1 MKKKKKKTV
10 KIADD
15 AEPAGDDAAAE
26 GEAALGT

>member
-1 MKKKKKKTV
+1 MKKKKKKVV

-26 GEAALGT
+26 GDGGLGI